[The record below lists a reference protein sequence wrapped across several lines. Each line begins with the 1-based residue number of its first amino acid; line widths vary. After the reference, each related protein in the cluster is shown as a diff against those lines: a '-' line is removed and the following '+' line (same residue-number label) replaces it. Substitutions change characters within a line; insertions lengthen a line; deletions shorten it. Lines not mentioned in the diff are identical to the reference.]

1 MYWLS
6 RVTEHSTYAGG
17 LLGPSLVAGAG
28 LGLLFVPL
36 PMAALSHVA
45 ESDSGV
51 ASSLVNTGRQVG
63 GALGLAVLGTVAWT
77 VTASTARSHATVVTR
92 AAAYQHALAAGLD
105 RAFLVAAG
113 LAVLILVT
121 AVVTIRGRAA
131 RVTVPG
137 ACR

>member
-1 MYWLS
+1 MVALS
-6 RVTEHSTYAGG
+6 R
-17 LLGPSLVAGAG
+17 
-28 LGLLFVPL
+28 
-36 PMAALSHVA
+36 VA

-77 VTASTARSHATVVTR
+77 VTANRARSRAAGVTPS
-92 AAAYQHALAAGLD
+92 AAYQHALAAGLD

-121 AVVTIRGRAA
+121 AVVTIRRGRAGLMA
-131 RVTVPG
+131 PVVRDDML
-137 ACR
+137 A